1 VHRLS
6 LTHFDTATT
15 SPFLDIFPAAAA
27 AAVEVLRA
35 TFLPLHFYFQLG
47 ITCEL
52 LASSLGGAIWQ
63 AITVM
68 RAELF
73 IMNQLSMLI
82 SKVVLAH
89 VQVED
94 LLLLMLLVWHVMR

>member
-1 VHRLS
+1 VHLLS

-27 AAVEVLRA
+27 TVEILRA

-47 ITCEL
+47 ISCEL
-52 LASSLGGAIWQ
+52 LASPLGGGIWQ
-63 AITVM
+63 AIAVM
-68 RAELF
+68 RAEML

-82 SKVVLAH
+82 S
-89 VQVED
+89 
-94 LLLLMLLVWHVMR
+94 